1 MKQYFP
7 PMSLLCE
14 AMGTTPAKV
23 MEDGVVGVPTVLLR
37 YLIKCALSDLEFD
50 VEVYRSQNND
60 MNSERRDRALESH
73 FKETGYFEGRLLPA
87 RFDADYYPRR
97 YKDVFEAIKT
107 KEIRSALKH
116 YYDQGIKECRAPSRD
131 LEKPIAEWIEVST
144 AAQKTLSR
152 HGSHRQN

>member
-1 MKQYFP
+1 MYIRSLEKSRNLRAFRRAQDQDKLMKQYFP

-60 MNSERRDRALESH
+60 MNSERRDRALEGVMH
-73 FKETGYFEGRLLPA
+73 L
-87 RFDADYYPRR
+87 
-97 YKDVFEAIKT
+97 
-107 KEIRSALKH
+107 
-116 YYDQGIKECRAPSRD
+116 
-131 LEKPIAEWIEVST
+131 
-144 AAQKTLSR
+144 
-152 HGSHRQN
+152 GS